1 MGLPWVDKERL
12 YSFFDSY
19 ESAVV
24 GGIRRP
30 KSFAETGAPP
40 ATQRATGIWSD
51 AKQAVEKKRF
61 FDGEIPDD
69 DILDHIT
76 TCFTNGVRSTKN
88 LSRLRAPEIAS
99 DLPYLHEDEL
109 TYAFFGFWL
118 ELPVNEWLDAFL
130 FEVAASWQKIIQSK
144 DNNEMLLNASF
155 NLSVL
160 DRPSSLDRLQRVL
173 DRDFL
178 DEEESKELGE
188 KIEAY
193 KETANR
199 LNELSIGMRGMIES
213 KKTPELFHTDEVE
226 MTSEFFENQFLMRR
240 VKENRKNIGRVRHA
254 LKDLGLE

>member
-1 MGLPWVDKERL
+1 MGLPWVDKDRL
-12 YSFFDSY
+12 YSFFESY
-19 ESAVV
+19 ERAVI
-24 GGIRRP
+24 GGTRLP
-30 KSFAETGAPP
+30 KSFAEIDVQSAV
-40 ATQRATGIWSD
+40 QKATGMWSD
-51 AKQAVEKKRF
+51 AKQPVEKKQF
-61 FDGEIPDD
+61 FDGEITDD

-76 TCFTNGVRSTKN
+76 ACFTNGVRSTKN
-88 LSRLRAPEIAS
+88 LSRLRVPEIAS
-99 DLPYLHEDEL
+99 DLPYMHEDEL
-109 TYAFFGFWL
+109 TYTFFGFWL
-118 ELPVNEWLDAFL
+118 ELQTNEWLDAFL

-160 DRPSSLDRLQRVL
+160 DRPSSLDRMQRML
-173 DRDFL
+173 DKDFL

-199 LNELSIGMRGMIES
+199 LNELSIDMRGMIES
-213 KKTPELFHTDEVE
+213 KKTPELFHTEEVE
-226 MTSEFFENQFLMRR
+226 MTNEFFGNQFMMRR